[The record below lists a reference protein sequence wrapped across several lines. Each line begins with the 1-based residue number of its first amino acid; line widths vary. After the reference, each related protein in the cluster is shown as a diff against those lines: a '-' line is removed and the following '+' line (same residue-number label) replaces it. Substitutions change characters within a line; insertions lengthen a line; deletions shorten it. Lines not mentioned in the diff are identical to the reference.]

1 MAELRVKTP
10 ITDEDICRMKLGD
23 NVFLTGVVHTARD
36 EAHGRILEYLSQGR
50 KIPFDLNG
58 GVIFHC
64 GPIAKKINGRWS
76 VVSAGPTTSSRMN
89 RLQLEVLEKCGV
101 KAVIG
106 KGGMSEDVLKSL
118 KNNNAVYLAVTG
130 GAAALISERI
140 KKVLAVNWLDVGMPE
155 AVWALEVKDLGPLT
169 VAMINGKSLYSGVE
183 RRVSVNLNRL
193 IQNL

>member
-23 NVFLTGVVHTARD
+23 NVFLTGVVHTAKD

-89 RLQLEVLEKCGV
+89 RLQPEVLEKCGV

>member
-1 MAELRVKTP
+1 
-10 ITDEDICRMKLGD
+10 MKLGD

-36 EAHGRILEYLSQGR
+36 EAHGRILEYLYQGR

-76 VVSAGPTTSSRMN
+76 VVSAGPTTSSRMK
-89 RLQLEVLEKCGV
+89 RLQPEVLEKCGV

>member
-89 RLQLEVLEKCGV
+89 RLQPEVLEKCGV